1 MHYFT
6 TYTSP
11 LGEILLASDDE
22 GLTHLAFDGQKYFP
36 ELTNAQKMPSHPILI
51 SAQRWLDSYFA
62 GENPELTPPLHASGS
77 NFQRAV
83 WQLLLAIPYGETTT
97 YGAIAQEIARLQQRS
112 RMSAQAV
119 GGAVGHNPIGIIV
132 PCHRVVGASG
142 SLTGYAGGL
151 DKKIALLNWKA
162 WKCPVS
168 SCQRKAQPCEQKTL
182 SNQSAAERFHLLV
195 YLCANIHV
203 NLRVLSITCSC

>member
-11 LGEILLASDDE
+11 LGKILLTSDDE

-36 ELTNAQKMPSHPILI
+36 ALTGAQEMPSHPILI
-51 SAQRWLDSYFA
+51 SAQRWLDHYFA
-62 GENPELTPPLHASGS
+62 GENPDFTPPLHASGS
-77 NFQRAV
+77 DFQRAV

-151 DKKIALLNWKA
+151 DKKIALLKLEG
-162 WKCPVS
+162 VEMS
-168 SCQRKAQPCEQKTL
+168 
-182 SNQSAAERFHLLV
+182 RFFVPKKGTAL
-195 YLCANIHV
+195 
-203 NLRVLSITCSC
+203 

>member
-36 ELTNAQKMPSHPILI
+36 ALTGSHESPTHPILV
-51 SAQRWLDSYFA
+51 SVQRWLDHYFA
-62 GENPELTPPLHASGS
+62 GENPDFTPPLHASGS
-77 NFQRAV
+77 DFQRAV

-97 YGAIAQEIARLQQRS
+97 YGAIAQEIARLQQRP

-119 GGAVGHNPIGIIV
+119 GSAVGHNPIGIIV

-151 DKKIALLNWKA
+151 DKKIALLKLEGVETSHFFVPKKGTA
-162 WKCPVS
+162 
-168 SCQRKAQPCEQKTL
+168 L
-182 SNQSAAERFHLLV
+182 
-195 YLCANIHV
+195 
-203 NLRVLSITCSC
+203 

>member
-36 ELTNAQKMPSHPILI
+36 ALTNAQKMPSHPILI

-151 DKKIALLNWKA
+151 DKKIARGNVPFLRAKERHSLVSKKRSATNRLLS
-162 WKCPVS
+162 VS
-168 SCQRKAQPCEQKTL
+168 TYSFTCVLTYTL
-182 SNQSAAERFHLLV
+182 TYVFSV
-195 YLCANIHV
+195 
-203 NLRVLSITCSC
+203 

>member
-36 ELTNAQKMPSHPILI
+36 ALTNAQKMPSHPILV

-151 DKKIALLNWKA
+151 DKKIALLKLEG
-162 WKCPVS
+162 VEMS
-168 SCQRKAQPCEQKTL
+168 
-182 SNQSAAERFHLLV
+182 RFFVPKKGTAL
-195 YLCANIHV
+195 
-203 NLRVLSITCSC
+203 

>member
-11 LGEILLASDDE
+11 LGEILLTSDDE

-36 ELTNAQKMPSHPILI
+36 ALTGAQEMPSHPILI

-112 RMSAQAV
+112 RMSAQLSA
-119 GGAVGHNPIGIIV
+119 APSATI
-132 PCHRVVGASG
+132 PSA
-142 SLTGYAGGL
+142 
-151 DKKIALLNWKA
+151 
-162 WKCPVS
+162 S
-168 SCQRKAQPCEQKTL
+168 SCPATASSALAAVSPATPAASIKRSPC
-182 SNQSAAERFHLLV
+182 
-195 YLCANIHV
+195 
-203 NLRVLSITCSC
+203 

>member
-22 GLTHLAFDGQKYFP
+22 GLTHLAFDGQKYFARTLP
-36 ELTNAQKMPSHPILI
+36 KEYAESETPVLCEAKQKMPSHPILI

-77 NFQRAV
+77 DFQRAV

-97 YGAIAQEIARLQQRS
+97 YGAIAQEIARLQQRP

-151 DKKIALLNWKA
+151 AKKIWLLEHEGVDMSRLYTPKKGTAL
-162 WKCPVS
+162 
-168 SCQRKAQPCEQKTL
+168 
-182 SNQSAAERFHLLV
+182 
-195 YLCANIHV
+195 
-203 NLRVLSITCSC
+203 

>member
-36 ELTNAQKMPSHPILI
+36 ALTNAQKMPSHPILI

-77 NFQRAV
+77 DFQRAV

-112 RMSAQAV
+112 RMSA
-119 GGAVGHNPIGIIV
+119 
-132 PCHRVVGASG
+132 
-142 SLTGYAGGL
+142 
-151 DKKIALLNWKA
+151 
-162 WKCPVS
+162 
-168 SCQRKAQPCEQKTL
+168 
-182 SNQSAAERFHLLV
+182 
-195 YLCANIHV
+195 
-203 NLRVLSITCSC
+203 

>member
-11 LGEILLASDDE
+11 LGEILLTSDDE
-22 GLTHLAFDGQKYFP
+22 GLTPLAFDGQKYFP
-36 ELTNAQKMPSHPILI
+36 ALTNAQESPAHPILI

-62 GENPELTPPLHASGS
+62 GENPDFTPPLHANGS
-77 NFQRAV
+77 DFQRAV
-83 WQLLLAIPYGETTT
+83 WQLLLAISYGETTT

-142 SLTGYAGGL
+142 SLTGYAGGI
-151 DKKIALLNWKA
+151 DKKIALLKLEG
-162 WKCPVS
+162 VEMS
-168 SCQRKAQPCEQKTL
+168 
-182 SNQSAAERFHLLV
+182 RFFVPKKGTAL
-195 YLCANIHV
+195 
-203 NLRVLSITCSC
+203 